1 LLSAQG
7 VEVKTVVGD
16 MVIPTE
22 MLPMGITYDNLHNA
36 DSMSKTTFAIGIDH
50 VPAEEV
56 KAVAEIIN
64 QTYTT
69 T

>member
-7 VEVKTVVGD
+7 VEVKTIVGD

-22 MLPMGITYDNLHNA
+22 KLPMEITHDNLHNA
-36 DSMSKTTFAIGIDH
+36 ESMSQTTFVIGIDH
-50 VPAEEV
+50 VPAENV

-69 T
+69 

>member
-1 LLSAQG
+1 
-7 VEVKTVVGD
+7 
-16 MVIPTE
+16 
-22 MLPMGITYDNLHNA
+22 MGITYDNLHNA